1 MESCSARSDIGMYTP
16 YNVFKLPWSNA
27 FQTLAILTPFCQAA
41 RMPNP
46 KATLSCFHQQL
57 KSFLTLPNTHTC
69 PPSTASSCP
78 GASTRAEHLWLHRAS
93 LSLSLHC
100 LNKEAKRMKNGLSR
114 SHPSKLGLL
123 SSAFIHFCDLSSI
136 WILGTWYHLL
146 KYF

>member
-69 PPSTASSCP
+69 LPSTTSSCP
-78 GASTRAEHLWLHRAS
+78 GASTRAEHLWLQRAS
-93 LSLSLHC
+93 LSLSLFALSQQGGQAHEKWAEQESSVKARIAVLC
-100 LNKEAKRMKNGLSR
+100 LY
-114 SHPSKLGLL
+114 PLL
-123 SSAFIHFCDLSSI
+123 
-136 WILGTWYHLL
+136 
-146 KYF
+146 